1 MNIAVCDDEKII
13 VDDIAA
19 KLTSQCGD
27 CRIIKF
33 FSGEQLLESTFDF
46 DMIFLDI
53 EMSGINGMN
62 TANVLRK
69 MGYNGVIIFLTSHL
83 EYMQEAFKV
92 GAFRYLE
99 KPIDNE
105 KFNEAFSNAR
115 YDILNTEHIIFNEM
129 GQNLCIKLTDIVY
142 LEAYGDGTY
151 IFVKDESV
159 YDSARPLR
167 YWQEQVGSEHFYR
180 IHKSFI
186 VSFLYVSSI
195 SNDGKAVLRCGREPL
210 DISRRNLVP
219 FKAAFFNYIK
229 KYARIMA

>member
-53 EMSGINGMN
+53 EMNGIDGLN
-62 TANVLRK
+62 TANALRK

-115 YDILNTEHIIFNEM
+115 YDILNTEHIIFNEK

-142 LEAYGDGTY
+142 IDMN
-151 IFVKDESV
+151 
-159 YDSARPLR
+159 R
-167 YWQEQVGSEHFYR
+167 FY
-180 IHKSFI
+180 F
-186 VSFLYVSSI
+186 
-195 SNDGKAVLRCGREPL
+195 
-210 DISRRNLVP
+210 RR
-219 FKAAFFNYIK
+219 
-229 KYARIMA
+229 

>member
-27 CRIIKF
+27 CRIIKL

-69 MGYNGVIIFLTSHL
+69 MGYNGVIIFLTSQL

-115 YDILNTEHIIFNEM
+115 YDILNTKHIVLNEK

-142 LEAYGDGTY
+142 IDMN
-151 IFVKDESV
+151 
-159 YDSARPLR
+159 R
-167 YWQEQVGSEHFYR
+167 FY
-180 IHKSFI
+180 F
-186 VSFLYVSSI
+186 
-195 SNDGKAVLRCGREPL
+195 
-210 DISRRNLVP
+210 RR
-219 FKAAFFNYIK
+219 
-229 KYARIMA
+229 